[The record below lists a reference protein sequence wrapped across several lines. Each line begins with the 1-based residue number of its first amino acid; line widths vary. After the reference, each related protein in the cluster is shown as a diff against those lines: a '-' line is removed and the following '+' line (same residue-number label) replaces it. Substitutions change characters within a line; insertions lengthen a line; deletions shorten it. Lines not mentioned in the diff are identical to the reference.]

1 MKHLAISFGIR
12 IFCHI
17 ALIQLSLTF
26 YHKLLSGMTENQ
38 DEAAGCKSLPRFDL
52 SAWLKGGGPQV
63 HIRVGCDHCGMCP
76 IVGERY
82 KCKDCK
88 EKIGFDLCEG
98 CYKSS
103 SKLPGRFNQQHTPEH
118 QFESV
123 QPFQVRNVV
132 LRLQPDQL
140 EVDGSIG
147 LVEFVEDSSGEPQH
161 LEEDSLETNSPR
173 DDLRDGQVG
182 NISSSG
188 TGDDQG
194 GRESAL
200 GNISSSG
207 TGDDQRGRESADSI

>member
-1 MKHLAISFGIR
+1 
-12 IFCHI
+12 
-17 ALIQLSLTF
+17 
-26 YHKLLSGMTENQ
+26 
-38 DEAAGCKSLPRFDL
+38 
-52 SAWLKGGGPQV
+52 
-63 HIRVGCDHCGMCP
+63 MCP

-118 QFESV
+118 QFELI
-123 QPFQVRNVV
+123 QPLQVRNVV
-132 LRLQPDQL
+132 LRLPPERFD
-140 EVDGSIG
+140 EDGSSE
-147 LVEFVEDSSGEPQH
+147 LEYGERRSLELHP
-161 LEEDSLETNSPR
+161 LEEDSSETNSPR

-194 GRESAL
+194 GRESAD
-200 GNISSSG
+200 
-207 TGDDQRGRESADSI
+207 TD